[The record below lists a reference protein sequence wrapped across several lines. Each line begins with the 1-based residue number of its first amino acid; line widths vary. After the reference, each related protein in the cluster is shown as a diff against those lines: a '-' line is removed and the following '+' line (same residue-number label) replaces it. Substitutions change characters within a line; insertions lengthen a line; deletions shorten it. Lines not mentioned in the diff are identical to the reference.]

1 MYNKISQFVAF
12 FSSSS
17 SWVDVMHS
25 AIDQRGIDMQPVRDF
40 NRLWSLYFVVFLILG
55 AFFVLEL
62 FVGVIIENF
71 SRLREMKGHGL
82 MTGKHTQGVVL
93 VHYLS
98 I

>member
-1 MYNKISQFVAF
+1 
-12 FSSSS
+12 
-17 SWVDVMHS
+17 MHS
-25 AIDQRGIDMQPVRDF
+25 AIDQRGIDMQPVRDY
-40 NRLWSLYFVVFLILG
+40 NRLWAIYFVVFLILG

-82 MTGKHTQGVVL
+82 MTGKHTPQGVVL

>member
-1 MYNKISQFVAF
+1 MYIKISPLFVAF
-12 FSSSS
+12 FSSS

-25 AIDQRGIDMQPVRDF
+25 AIDQRGIDMQPVRDY
-40 NRLWSLYFVVFLILG
+40 NRLWAIYFVIFLILG

-82 MTGKHTQGVVL
+82 MTGKHT
-93 VHYLS
+93 
-98 I
+98 

>member
-1 MYNKISQFVAF
+1 
-12 FSSSS
+12 
-17 SWVDVMHS
+17 MHS
-25 AIDQRGIDMQPVRDF
+25 AIDHRGIDMQPVRDY
-40 NRLWSLYFVVFLILG
+40 NRLWATYFVIFLILG

-82 MTGKHTQGVVL
+82 MTGKHRPQGVVL